1 MITPHQPFSLLR
13 GIFFLALLLGR
24 ASSELRAQST
34 ADTSFYPALEYVD
47 FSNRPDSLLDQPEIS
62 FAERI
67 NQQLEDPE
75 AFIRLYRGLEPS
87 SFASSD
93 RWLRESQPPMSST
106 LISPHSS
113 LRSNPSRDSL
123 SPLQIKRRVRFVAAA
138 NVVGYSAI
146 LVGLNAA
153 WYSQFPRGR
162 FRFFNDN
169 REWLQVDKVGHMYGA
184 YIESRASMELWRWT
198 GIDRK
203 KRIWLGGMS
212 GAVYQTVIEVLDGFS
227 ADWGWSWGD
236 FAANIL
242 GSAVLTSQELAWD
255 DQRIKLKFSFHRN
268 GYGQPDLN
276 NRANELFGTSLAERF
291 IKDYNAQTY
300 WASATLKSF
309 FPTSKLPNWL
319 AIAVGYG
326 ASGMFGAEENLA
338 KDDAGN
344 ITFDRRDVRRY
355 RQWYLAP
362 DIDLTK
368 IKTKKKGLKFLFT
381 VLSAFKF
388 PAPSLE
394 FSRGRFRVNAIH
406 F

>member
-1 MITPHQPFSLLR
+1 MLGCLKWLTIGIIGILGSVPAWSQTEQTDSLAAEITRLDTAVQVEQHAASISNRVARLLETPAPRNYGIHQPF
-13 GIFFLALLLGR
+13 
-24 ASSELRAQST
+24 
-34 ADTSFYPALEYVD
+34 
-47 FSNRPDSLLDQPEIS
+47 
-62 FAERI
+62 
-67 NQQLEDPE
+67 
-75 AFIRLYRGLEPS
+75 
-87 SFASSD
+87 
-93 RWLRESQPPMSST
+93 
-106 LISPHSS
+106 
-113 LRSNPSRDSL
+113 DSL
-123 SPLQIKRRVRFVAAA
+123 SPRTIKRRVRLVAAA

-198 GIDRK
+198 GVNRK
-203 KRIWLGGMS
+203 TRIWLGGMS
-212 GAVYQTVIEVLDGFS
+212 GAVYQTIIEVLDGFS

-242 GSAVLTSQELAWD
+242 GSGVLTAQELAWD

-276 NRANELFGTSLAERF
+276 ARANELFGTSLAERF

-300 WASATLKSF
+300 WASASIKSF

-368 IKTKKKGLKFLFT
+368 IKTRKKGLKFLFT

>member
-1 MITPHQPFSLLR
+1 ML
-13 GIFFLALLLGR
+13 FLVLLLGWE
-24 ASSELRAQST
+24 SSLLRAQST
-34 ADTSFYPALEYVD
+34 ADTSYHSALDDVAIIPT
-47 FSNRPDSLLDQPEIS
+47 PDSLLNQPVLGLTQ
-62 FAERI
+62 RI
-67 NQQLEDPE
+67 NQQLDQTEI
-75 AFIRLYRGLEPS
+75 FIRWYRESQPS
-87 SFASSD
+87 SSASSA
-93 RWLRESQPPMSST
+93 RWLREPQPPISSL
-106 LISPHSS
+106 LISSS
-113 LRSNPSRDSL
+113 PSLLPTSQLPNAPLTHDSL
-123 SPLQIKRRVRFVAAA
+123 SPLQIKRRVRLVAAA

-276 NRANELFGTSLAERF
+276 TRANELFGTSLAERF

-300 WASATLKSF
+300 WASANIKSF

-326 ASGMFGAEENLA
+326 ASGMFGAEENID